1 VSALKRLHGKRA
13 LAVTLLHLY
22 VLWWIILLLTSEVIL
37 IELRGFCMPCC
48 RVLANPS
55 ISRLGEGHG
64 EETEELCCFSRWDL
78 VLEIKCSCEV
88 PLSRLSYKLSQHLRS
103 IPQLLSRAYVSHT
116 ARQNSYGYA
125 FVFFSDAY
133 WQLKKAQ
140 LESSHF
146 LVSHVNMLAKRMV
159 VSPVAADGF
168 KALWAAAAVEVAGFC
183 WYLTSLS

>member
-1 VSALKRLHGKRA
+1 
-13 LAVTLLHLY
+13 
-22 VLWWIILLLTSEVIL
+22 
-37 IELRGFCMPCC
+37 M
-48 RVLANPS
+48 
-55 ISRLGEGHG
+55 
-64 EETEELCCFSRWDL
+64 
-78 VLEIKCSCEV
+78 
-88 PLSRLSYKLSQHLRS
+88 
-103 IPQLLSRAYVSHT
+103 SRAYVSHT